1 LNASET
7 EAVMMENRNYM
18 KCSEFEEIV
27 HELDRPGTK
36 GNELREEA
44 LIHAESCGDCG
55 VLLTET
61 ESLDFG
67 LARVADEAT
76 RSAASPR
83 VEAALLQ
90 EFRRAKRTS
99 EQRRMQWRVA
109 AIGVAAALFLALGIS
124 LQRFYAPSHRLG
136 NASQPSVAKS
146 ADEADR
152 PSTESP
158 RNVVQDNV
166 KGRSAAT
173 HVSPA
178 PQASESDETE
188 VAQNFTP
195 LPYADDPSMMEG
207 GSVVR
212 VILSRSA
219 LASFGMPLSGVEN
232 REQIPADLVVSADGT
247 PEAIRLVAQ
256 NVD

>member
-1 LNASET
+1 
-7 EAVMMENRNYM
+7 MIENRNFM

-67 LARVADEAT
+67 LARIANEAGRTVA
-76 RSAASPR
+76 SSR

-90 EFRRAKRTS
+90 EFRRAKGTS
-99 EQRRMQWRVA
+99 DRRRMQWKMA
-109 AIGVAAALFLALGIS
+109 AIGVAAALFLVLGIS
-124 LQRFYAPSHRLG
+124 LQRFSAPSHGLG

-158 RNVVQDNV
+158 RNVIQDKV
-166 KGRSAAT
+166 KSRSAAT

-178 PQASESDETE
+178 PQSSDSDETE

-212 VILSRSA
+212 VVLSRSA
-219 LASFGMPLSGVEN
+219 LASLGMPLSSIEN
-232 REQIPADLVVSADGT
+232 REQISADLVVSADGT

>member
-7 EAVMMENRNYM
+7 EAVTMENRNYM

-67 LARVADEAT
+67 LARVANEST

-99 EQRRMQWRVA
+99 EQRRRMQWRVA
-109 AIGVAAALFLALGIS
+109 AIGVAALFLVLGIS
-124 LQRFYAPSHRLG
+124 LQRFYAPSHGLG
-136 NASQPSVAKS
+136 GASPPSVAKS
-146 ADEADR
+146 VDEADR

-158 RNVVQDNV
+158 RNVVQDNG
-166 KGRSAAT
+166 KSRPAAT

-178 PQASESDETE
+178 PQANESDETE

-195 LPYADDPSMMEG
+195 LPYADDSSMMEG

>member
-1 LNASET
+1 
-7 EAVMMENRNYM
+7 M

-44 LIHAESCGDCG
+44 LIHAESCGYCG

-67 LARVADEAT
+67 LARIANEAGRGVA
-76 RSAASPR
+76 SSC
-83 VEAALLQ
+83 VETALLQ
-90 EFRRAKRTS
+90 EFRRAKGTS
-99 EQRRMQWRVA
+99 DRRRMQWKMA
-109 AIGVAAALFLALGIS
+109 AIGVAAALFLVLEIS
-124 LQRFYAPSHRLG
+124 LQRFYAPSHGLG
-136 NASQPSVAKS
+136 NAPQPSLAKS
-146 ADEADR
+146 SDEVNR
-152 PSTESP
+152 PSIESP
-158 RNVVQDNV
+158 RDIVQDNL
-166 KGRSAAT
+166 KSRSVAT

-195 LPYADDPSMMEG
+195 LPYADDPSMIEG

-219 LASFGMPLSGVEN
+219 LTSLGMPLSSIEN

>member
-1 LNASET
+1 
-7 EAVMMENRNYM
+7 MMENRNYM
-18 KCSEFEEIV
+18 KCSEFQEIV
-27 HELDRPGTK
+27 HELDRSGTK

-44 LIHAESCGDCG
+44 LIHAESCGHCG

-67 LARVADEAT
+67 LARIANESN
-76 RSAASPR
+76 RSAASSR

-90 EFRRAKRTS
+90 EFRRAKKTS
-99 EQRRMQWRVA
+99 EKRRMQWRIA
-109 AIGVAAALFLALGIS
+109 AIGVAAALFLVLGIS
-124 LQRFYAPSHRLG
+124 LQRFYAPSHGLG
-136 NASQPSVAKS
+136 FASQPSVAKS
-146 ADEADR
+146 AEEADR

-158 RNVVQDNV
+158 RNVIQDNV
-166 KGRSAAT
+166 KGSAATT

-178 PQASESDETE
+178 PQASESGETE

-219 LASFGMPLSGVEN
+219 LASLGMPVSGIEN
-232 REQIPADLVVSADGT
+232 RDQIPADLVVSADGT

-256 NVD
+256 NAD

>member
-1 LNASET
+1 
-7 EAVMMENRNYM
+7 M

-27 HELDRPGTK
+27 HELDRPGTR
-36 GNELREEA
+36 GYVLREEA
-44 LIHAESCGDCG
+44 LIHAESCGLCG

-67 LARVADEAT
+67 LARIASEAG
-76 RSAASPR
+76 RSVASPQ
-83 VEAALLQ
+83 VEAAVLQ
-90 EFRRAKRTS
+90 EFRRAKGTS
-99 EQRRMQWRVA
+99 DRRRMQWRMA
-109 AIGVAAALFLALGIS
+109 AIGVAAALFLVVGIS
-124 LQRFYAPSHRLG
+124 LQRFYAPSHELG
-136 NASQPSVAKS
+136 ERSQPSVAAS
-146 ADEADR
+146 EADQ
-152 PSTESP
+152 PTTESP
-158 RNVVQDNV
+158 RNVAQDNV
-166 KGRSAAT
+166 KSRPAAE

-178 PQASESDETE
+178 PQASDSDETE

-219 LASFGMPLSGVEN
+219 LASLGMPLSSIEN

>member
-1 LNASET
+1 LNDSKT

-67 LARVADEAT
+67 LARVANEAN
-76 RSAASPR
+76 RSAASPC

-90 EFRRAKRTS
+90 EFRRAKKTS
-99 EQRRMQWRVA
+99 ERRRMQWKMA
-109 AIGVAAALFLALGIS
+109 AIGVAAALFLVLGIS
-124 LQRFYAPSHRLG
+124 LQRFYAPSQGLG
-136 NASQPSVAKS
+136 DASQPSVAKS
-146 ADEADR
+146 ADEAGP
-152 PSTESP
+152 PSIESP
-158 RNVVQDNV
+158 RNVVQDDV
-166 KGRSAAT
+166 KSRSAAT
-173 HVSPA
+173 RVSPA
-178 PQASESDETE
+178 PQASKSDETE
-188 VAQNFTP
+188 VAENFTP

-219 LASFGMPLSGVEN
+219 LASFGMPLSSIEN